1 MLAVARNPANL
12 KLLAEA
18 LEGYGRTVRTASEPE
33 ELEGAAGWADE
44 LALAL
49 VDADGYGDE
58 LWALVEVLVEEDV
71 PVIVVA
77 KVRDEELQ
85 QKALFHNATLVLEKP
100 LRPGNLKAVIRSLLD
115 RSG

>member
-18 LEGYGRTVRTASEPE
+18 LEGYDRPVRTASDPDQLE
-33 ELEGAAGWADE
+33 EAAGWAGE

-49 VDADGYGDE
+49 VDVDGYGDE
-58 LWALVEVLVEEDV
+58 LWALVDALVDADV
-71 PVIVVA
+71 PVILLA

-100 LRPGNLKAVIRSLLD
+100 LKPGNLNAVLRSHLD
-115 RSG
+115 RSA